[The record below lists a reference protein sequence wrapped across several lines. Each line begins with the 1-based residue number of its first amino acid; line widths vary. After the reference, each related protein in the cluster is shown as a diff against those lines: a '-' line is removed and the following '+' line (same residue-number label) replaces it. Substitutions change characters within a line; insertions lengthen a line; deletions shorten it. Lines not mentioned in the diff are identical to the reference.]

1 MHSRSNTPQKIGR
14 YDVAGLLATGGMAE
28 LFLASQSGPSG
39 FERPV
44 VIKRILP
51 HLAREQSFRDM
62 FLDEARLVVN
72 IRHPNVVQ
80 VHELGDDRGEIFL
93 VMEYL
98 EGESL
103 SMVSKRLS
111 QVGETLPPRAVAH
124 ILAEAC
130 AGLHAA
136 HELTNAGRSLGLVHR
151 DVSPHNLFILYSGQ
165 AKVIDFG
172 IAKSGDRTSKTQTG
186 TVKGKFAYMAPEQV
200 KAEDVDRRADVFAL
214 GVILHELLT
223 GKPLFAR
230 ANDLLVMQAVCL
242 EPVPPP
248 SAFCAEV
255 DPELERIAMKAL
267 SRSREERYPTAQ
279 AMRRELVTALQR
291 LSAESESPE
300 LADEELASVMRAHFA
315 DRVARK
321 AEMLARVREGRTL
334 TRIVGGET
342 DIVLSAEAASQA
354 SGTGSPGQVLSLRPA
369 APSRKLPVALSAAV
383 VMSIGIAVGIYA
395 SREEAP
401 GSLGA
406 PASAPAESAPAPRAT
421 TPGSPQ
427 PVKSVEPV
435 VPSSSIAS
443 AASSV
448 STASPSTTSIARPL
462 PRPVATPPTPVSKP
476 TSGFGRF
483 D

>member
-1 MHSRSNTPQKIGR
+1 LHSRSNTPQKIGR

-103 SMVSKRLS
+103 SMVS